1 MNRRWLTDTHLN
13 LVFDKRIRDLGQ
25 SLTHSHVDTLFISG
39 DVSSGPH
46 VVRDL
51 RTLAHSFDGE
61 IYFVLGNHDYHY
73 RSVAQIHDEIA
84 NLCSQEPN
92 LKWVTQEGVV
102 SLSPNVALVGHEGW
116 YDAVYS
122 DPRWLKLTFDW
133 FLTLD
138 TQTLPS
144 HGARVDWWRERAH
157 DSAQSVGVKLTQALQ
172 THSHVFVLT
181 HFPPWASAT
190 TTRNG
195 FWKSYNTNSAMGQE
209 IERVTTHGQV
219 TVLSGHTHVPT
230 SVRVNDQIEC
240 IVGSPGLGSSIVS
253 FTPPSEPFVSSF
265 EVQLA

>member
-1 MNRRWLTDTHLN
+1 MNRLWLSDTHLN
-13 LVFDKRIRDLGQ
+13 LISNKRIRRLGQ
-25 SLTHSHVDTLFISG
+25 NLTHSHVDTLFISG
-39 DVSSGPH
+39 DVSSGPR
-46 VVRDL
+46 VVQDL
-51 RTLAHSFDGE
+51 RTLARSFDGK

-73 RSVAQIHDEIA
+73 RSVAQIHNEIA

-138 TQTLPS
+138 TRTLPS
-144 HGARVDWWRERAH
+144 HTARVDWWRERAYE
-157 DSAQSVGVKLTQALQ
+157 SANYVGEKITQALQ

-190 TTRNG
+190 TTHNG
-195 FWKSYNTNSAMGQE
+195 FWKSYNTNSVMGQE
-209 IERVTTHGQV
+209 IERVATQGQI

-230 SVRVNDQIEC
+230 SVRINERVEC
-240 IVGSPGLGSSIVS
+240 IVGSPGLGSTSAS
-253 FTPPSEPFVSSF
+253 FTHPPEPLASSF
-265 EVQLA
+265 EVQLV